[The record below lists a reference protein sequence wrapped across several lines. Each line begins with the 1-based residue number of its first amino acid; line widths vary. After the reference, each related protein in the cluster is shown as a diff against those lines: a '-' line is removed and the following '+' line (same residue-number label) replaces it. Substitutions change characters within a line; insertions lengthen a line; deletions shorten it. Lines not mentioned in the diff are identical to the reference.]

1 MNKAIIIGRL
11 NKSGVN
17 FNDNFEEDPKCRFKL
32 AVKERWQ
39 DKERTEL
46 VNIFAA
52 GKDAKKM
59 RTSRVGDLVFV
70 KGLANNGKYEKEGET
85 IYYYEV
91 ESKSLRIVKENG
103 DLRQEGLYHNDI
115 TLIGHLG
122 SDPKVFNDG
131 KVTGFSIACN
141 DYDGEKETTR
151 WFNVSTFNGMAKAA
165 AEYLSKGRLV
175 SVEGKITTRTYE
187 KDNEIKTAT
196 SIVANKWK
204 ALDPNPQKK
213 KRQEYSESAEN
224 EPAYD
229 DIPL

>member
-32 AVKERWQ
+32 EVKERWQ
-39 DKERTEL
+39 DNERTEL

-59 RTSRVGDLVFV
+59 RTSRIGDLVFV
-70 KGLANNGKYEKEGET
+70 KGLANNGKYEKEGEN
-85 IYYYEV
+85 IYYYEI
-91 ESKSLRIVKENG
+91 ESKSLRIIKENG
-103 DLRQEGLYHNDI
+103 DLRQEGLYQNEI

-122 SDPKVFNDG
+122 IDPKVFNDG

-141 DYDGEKETTR
+141 EYDGEKETTR

-165 AEYLSKGRLV
+165 AKYLSKGRLV
-175 SVEGKITTRTYE
+175 SVEGKIRTREYE

-204 ALDPNPQKK
+204 ALDPNP
-213 KRQEYSESAEN
+213 KRKNRKEYPESADN
-224 EPAYD
+224 AYAND